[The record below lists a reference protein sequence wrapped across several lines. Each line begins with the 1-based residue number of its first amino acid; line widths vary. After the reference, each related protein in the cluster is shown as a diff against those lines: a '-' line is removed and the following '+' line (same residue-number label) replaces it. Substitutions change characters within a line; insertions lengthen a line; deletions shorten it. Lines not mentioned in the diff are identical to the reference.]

1 MHPSELPAIS
11 NIAYGSRNTVYTSAA
26 ALPDRAEARDRRV
39 AAQAHLQQLAE
50 QFQHPV
56 AMSPP
61 PVIIGEKA
69 VQGLAIK
76 RRIVKVFV
84 VDPDQNVPL
93 DKSIIYRGEEKMTDL
108 TDQELY
114 FELEL
119 GALLKAHNEYRVTLV
134 NKAVK
139 ERTEHLEPAR
149 IRDLSM
155 TIVTVAEF

>member
-1 MHPSELPAIS
+1 ML
-11 NIAYGSRNTVYTSAA
+11 
-26 ALPDRAEARDRRV
+26 
-39 AAQAHLQQLAE
+39 AAQ
-50 QFQHPV
+50 FQRP
-56 AMSPP
+56 SPPQPLVP
-61 PVIIGEKA
+61 PVIIGEKP
-69 VQGLAIK
+69 VQGLEIK

-84 VDPDQNVPL
+84 VDPDENVPL
-93 DKSIIYRGEEKMTDL
+93 EKSIIYRGDEKMTDL

-119 GALLKAHNEYRVTLV
+119 GALLKAHNEYRVTLI

-155 TIVTVAEF
+155 TIVTVATF